1 MRGPLSLRHSYST
14 LSLMVYTHS
23 YGYARPSWQLGRD
36 ARTRTRARAVVRQSG
51 SVGSPISLRVLLLA
65 RLYNTLEVPSR
76 IEHLTDLSLL
86 TLSR

>member
-23 YGYARPSWQLGRD
+23 YGYARPSWAGTRGRGT
-36 ARTRTRARAVVRQSG
+36 ARRRSAESGRASDPPSRCAF
-51 SVGSPISLRVLLLA
+51 LLA